1 MLASAEGGFGNGKNK
16 SLNVDKQPINMDV
29 LLTTL
34 SSLGGVKVP
43 KILEQSVLLKSIVEK
58 GKEIKEKK
66 ILEPCTETLCSNT
79 KCDRNDEAKV
89 KNNPNIPHSPGYSH
103 DRGGKVIEVD
113 CDKQKNK

>member
-1 MLASAEGGFGNGKNK
+1 MLTSADGGFGNGKNK

-43 KILEQSVLLKSIVEK
+43 
-58 GKEIKEKK
+58 K

>member
-1 MLASAEGGFGNGKNK
+1 MLASAEGGFGNVKNK

-43 KILEQSVLLKSIVEK
+43 KILE
-58 GKEIKEKK
+58 
-66 ILEPCTETLCSNT
+66 PCTETLCSNT

-89 KNNPNIPHSPGYSH
+89 KSNPNIPCHVPYGTPREDSFH
-103 DRGGKVIEVD
+103 KHGKVIEVD
-113 CDKQKNK
+113 CDKYDK